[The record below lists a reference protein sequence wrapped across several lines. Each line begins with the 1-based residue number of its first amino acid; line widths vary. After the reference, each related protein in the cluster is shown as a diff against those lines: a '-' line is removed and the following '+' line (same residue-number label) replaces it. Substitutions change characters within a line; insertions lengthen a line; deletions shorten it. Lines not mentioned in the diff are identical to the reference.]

1 VLVLITLAAV
11 VVFEN
16 LFYERQRPSPQS

>member
-1 VLVLITLAAV
+1 LITLAAV
-11 VVFEN
+11 VLFEN